1 MNLKKISIIGLLAC
15 VCAPAI
21 AQDDIDD
28 FEYTDEFI
36 EEVYDEEVLDTERA
50 IAVRMTCDKI
60 AARITE
66 LRDEI
71 AATPELE
78 SELNVMLGRQ
88 RTQCAPKSRRRP
100 VRNYGAA
107 PVLDTAPE
115 EIDVQM
121 PAPEPE
127 PTAEEIAAAHAQA
140 EQQKIENLARG
151 LCPDGAKPNKFGCCA
166 GEKFQEVASMQY
178 ACCPKTGGGD
188 CHEPYR
194 K

>member
-1 MNLKKISIIGLLAC
+1 MNLKKVAFIGLLAC

-36 EEVYDEEVLDTERA
+36 EEVYDDEMAGSERA
-50 IAVRMTCDKI
+50 VAIRMTCDEI
-60 AARITE
+60 ATRITE

-71 AATPELE
+71 AVAPELE
-78 SELNVMLGRQ
+78 SELNMMLVRQ

-127 PTAEEIAAAHAQA
+127 PTVEEIVVTSAQM
-140 EQQKIENLARG
+140 EQNLAQG
-151 LCPDGAKPNKFGCCA
+151 LCPDGTKPNKFGCCA

-188 CHEPYR
+188 CHEPY
-194 K
+194 KK